1 MDEANLVYSV
11 LKEISKYHQIVEVNG
26 YSKYFC
32 DTLEELIDD
41 GIVSGSTELTK
52 MGRIFQIRSIS
63 KQAIEFME
71 NFE

>member
-11 LKEISKYHQIVEVNG
+11 LKEISEHPQIIEANG
-26 YSKYFC
+26 YSKDFC
-32 DTLEELIDD
+32 DTLEELID
-41 GIVSGSTELTK
+41 GGFVSGLIEQTK

-63 KQAIEFME
+63 NQAIEFMK